1 MANFTTTGS
10 DTFAAGMML
19 KQSTN
24 IDHTVSPNINTT
36 SESYTDTGIELTHV
50 TAAASTDSYIALDF
64 YSGMVYQDT
73 AARAGRLCCT
83 MRTVSNSTYAP
94 GEEFTTRSYLIY
106 NYMAG
111 GAYYI
116 PMALKFYCGTPGEMG
131 MPDTKSSWA
140 AGDTLYFRMFYK
152 RDSSSTGN
160 WTLCHVNTTWSLSA
174 REIAI

>member
-24 IDHTVSPNINTT
+24 IDHTVNPNINTT

-50 TAAASTDSYIALDF
+50 TAAASSESYIALDF

-73 AARAGRLCCT
+73 VGKAGRLTCT
-83 MRTVSNSTYAP
+83 MRTVSNSTYTA

-106 NYMAG
+106 HYDSASQ
-111 GAYYI
+111 YYI
-116 PMALKFYCGTPGEMG
+116 PMACKFYCGTPGEMG

-140 AGDTLYFRMFYK
+140 AGDTLYFRLFGKRGSGSFYVVHNN
-152 RDSSSTGN
+152 SN
-160 WTLCHVNTTWSLSA
+160 WNIRVTEVA
-174 REIAI
+174 R